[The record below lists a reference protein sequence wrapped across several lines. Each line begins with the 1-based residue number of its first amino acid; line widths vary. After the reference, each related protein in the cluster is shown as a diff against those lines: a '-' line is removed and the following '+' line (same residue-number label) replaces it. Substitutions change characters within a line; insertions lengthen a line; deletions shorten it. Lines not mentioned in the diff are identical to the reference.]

1 LFSICLDLT
10 HGQRAWDN
18 DDRYR
23 DTLYVG
29 EGYLEQEVIKPQD
42 IIDSQD
48 DVILIV
54 GRGYIIENINRS
66 GRALLGKGRKNVKGK
81 KCYQAFYSRT
91 TPCEHC
97 PFTKTLKTKKG
108 EAIEQYDEKLSRH
121 FRVKSTPKFNKKGE
135 VIKAICSMRDI
146 TELVETET
154 KQKRM
159 QQELSLNRRLVAIG
173 QIAAGITHE
182 INNPL
187 TGVIAFA
194 QMLMQMDIPEN
205 MKEAVEVIHEGAVR
219 VVGII
224 DRLRTFARSDRRE
237 NEYADINTIITNTL
251 TMLSYEM
258 RSNDI
263 EVTTHL
269 AENLPRTMANTG
281 QLQQV
286 FLNIIIN
293 AQQAMATSPRRGKL
307 TITTEQFADRIIAS
321 IRDNGPGIPEE
332 TINEI
337 FDPFFT
343 TKDNHSGMGL
353 GLNVSRN
360 IIEEHGGEIRVWS
373 KPGLG
378 ATFIIDLP
386 IVTDTGEGES
396 GEPADAEQ
404 EEPVGAKIL
413 VVDDE
418 PHICRALD
426 RLLTNKGHLVD
437 TTPSPLAALKMLR
450 DKRYD
455 LILLDL
461 RMPDMSGIELYER
474 IGIISPSLQRK
485 VICVTGDVV
494 SSQNEAFLH
503 ETGIPCVAKPFGVN
517 ELMRQVKRV
526 LEGEKKDA
534 QVTYSHS

>member
-1 LFSICLDLT
+1 
-10 HGQRAWDN
+10 
-18 DDRYR
+18 
-23 DTLYVG
+23 
-29 EGYLEQEVIKPQD
+29 LEKEIIKLQD

-48 DVILIV
+48 DIIIII
-54 GRGYIIENINRS
+54 GRDYAIENINKS
-66 GRALLGKGRKNVKGK
+66 GRVLLGIGREKVRGK
-81 KCYQAFYSRT
+81 KCYQALHSGT
-91 TPCEHC
+91 EPCEYC
-97 PFTKTLKTKKG
+97 PFTQTLKIRKAQAV
-108 EAIEQYDEKLSRH
+108 ERYDETRSKH
-121 FRVKSTPKFNKKGE
+121 FHIKSTPVFNKKGD
-135 VIKAICSMRDI
+135 VIKSICSMRDV
-146 TELVETET
+146 TGLVDAEA

-159 QQELSLNRRLVAIG
+159 RQELSLSRRLVAIG
-173 QIAAGITHE
+173 EVAAGITHE

-187 TGVIAFA
+187 TGVAAFA

-205 MKEAVEVIHEGAVR
+205 MKEAVEVIHEGATR

-224 DRLRTFARSDRRE
+224 DRLRTFARSDGPD
-237 NEYADINTIITNTL
+237 NEYVEMNTIITNTL

-258 RSNDI
+258 RSNNI
-263 EVTTHL
+263 EVITHL
-269 AENLPRTMANTG
+269 AKNLPRTMVNVG

-293 AQQAMATSPRRGKL
+293 AKQAMETCSRQGKL
-307 TITTEQFADRIIAS
+307 TVTTEQAADRIIVS

-332 TINEI
+332 IIDEL

-343 TKDNHSGMGL
+343 TKGNHNGMGL
-353 GLNVSRN
+353 GLNISRD
-360 IIEEHGGEIRVWS
+360 IITEHGGDIRVWS

-378 ATFIIDLP
+378 ATFIINLP
-386 IVTDTGEGES
+386 IVMDTGEDEP

-404 EEPVGAKIL
+404 KEPVGARIL

-426 RLLTNKGHLVD
+426 RLLTNKGHQVD
-437 TTPSPLAALKMLR
+437 TTSSPLKALEMLH

-455 LILLDL
+455 LVLLDL

-474 IGIISPSLQRK
+474 IGIISPTLQRK

-494 SSQNEAFLH
+494 SSQNETFLH

-517 ELMRQVKRV
+517 ELMRQVKQV
-526 LEGEKKDA
+526 LEGENKDA
-534 QVTYSHS
+534 QVTYSRS

>member
-10 HGQRAWDN
+10 HGQRVWDN
-18 DDRYR
+18 DDRNG
-23 DTLYVG
+23 DTLHVG

-42 IIDSQD
+42 IIDAQD
-48 DVILIV
+48 DAILIV
-54 GRGYIIENINRS
+54 GQDYVIENINRS

-81 KCYQAFYSRT
+81 KCYQAFYFRT
-91 TPCEHC
+91 RPCEHC

-108 EAIEQYDEKLSRH
+108 EVIEQYDKKLSRH
-121 FRVKSTPKFNKKGE
+121 FRIKSTPKFNKKGE
-135 VIKAICSMRDI
+135 VIKAICSMRDV
-146 TELVETET
+146 TELVETEA

-219 VVGII
+219 VVGIV
-224 DRLRTFARSDRRE
+224 DRLRTFARSDRQE

-293 AQQAMATSPRRGKL
+293 AEQAMATSPRRAKL
-307 TITTEQFADRIIAS
+307 TITTEQFADRIIVS

-343 TKDNHSGMGL
+343 TKDNYSGMGL

-360 IIEEHGGEIRVWS
+360 IITEHGGEIRVWS

-386 IVTDTGEGES
+386 IVTDTGEGEP
-396 GEPADAEQ
+396 GEPADTEQ
-404 EEPVGAKIL
+404 GEPVGARIL

-437 TTPSPLAALKMLR
+437 TTPSPLTALEMLR

-503 ETGIPCVAKPFGVN
+503 KTGIPCVAKPFGVN
-517 ELMRQVKRV
+517 ELMRQVKQV
-526 LEGEKKDA
+526 LEGENKDA

>member
-1 LFSICLDLT
+1 M
-10 HGQRAWDN
+10 
-18 DDRYR
+18 
-23 DTLYVG
+23 
-29 EGYLEQEVIKPQD
+29 EQEAIKPQD

-48 DVILIV
+48 DIILII
-54 GRGYIIENINRS
+54 GRDYAIENINKS
-66 GRALLGKGRKNVKGK
+66 GRVLLGVGREKVRGK
-81 KCYQAFYSRT
+81 KCYQALHSST
-91 TPCEHC
+91 EPCEYC
-97 PFTKTLKTKKG
+97 PFTQTLKTRKAKSV
-108 EAIEQYDEKLSRH
+108 ERYDETLSRH
-121 FRVKSTPKFNKKGE
+121 FRIKSAPIFNKKGD
-135 VIKAICSMRDI
+135 VIKFICSMRDV
-146 TELVETET
+146 TELVDAEA

-159 QQELSLNRRLVAIG
+159 RQELSLDRRLVAIG
-173 QIAAGITHE
+173 QVAAGITHE

-205 MKEAVEVIHEGAVR
+205 MKEAVEVIHEGAIR
-219 VVGII
+219 VVGIV
-224 DRLRTFARSDRRE
+224 DRLRTFARSDRPE
-237 NEYADINTIITNTL
+237 NEYVDINTIITNTL
-251 TMLSYEM
+251 TMRSYEM

-263 EVTTHL
+263 EVITHL
-269 AENLPRTMANTG
+269 AKNLPRTMANIG

-293 AQQAMATSPRRGKL
+293 AEQAMATSPRRRKL
-307 TITTEQFADRIIAS
+307 TVSTEQAADRIIVS

-332 TINEI
+332 IIDEL

-353 GLNVSRN
+353 GLNISRD
-360 IIEEHGGEIRVWS
+360 IITEHGGEIRVWS

-386 IVTDTGEGES
+386 VVTDTGEGEP

-404 EEPVGAKIL
+404 KEPAGARIL

-426 RLLTNKGHLVD
+426 RLLTDKGHQVD
-437 TTPSPLAALKMLR
+437 TTSSPLKALEMLR
-450 DKRYD
+450 DIRYD

-474 IGIISPSLQRK
+474 IGIISPALQRK
-485 VICVTGDVV
+485 VVCVTGDVV

-503 ETGIPCVAKPFGVN
+503 ETGIPCVAKPFGIN
-517 ELMRQVKRV
+517 ELMRQVRQV

-534 QVTYSHS
+534 QVTYSRS

>member
-1 LFSICLDLT
+1 
-10 HGQRAWDN
+10 
-18 DDRYR
+18 
-23 DTLYVG
+23 
-29 EGYLEQEVIKPQD
+29 LEQEVIKLQD

-48 DVILIV
+48 DIILIV
-54 GRGYIIENINRS
+54 DRDYQIENVNRS
-66 GRALLGKGRKNVKGK
+66 ARALFGTGRKKVKGK
-81 KCYQAFYSRT
+81 KCYQVVHT
-91 TPCEHC
+91 GTHPCEHC
-97 PFTKTLKTKKG
+97 PFTQTLKTKKV
-108 EAIEQYDEKLSRH
+108 ESVEQYDEKLSRH
-121 FRVKSTPKFNKKGE
+121 LRIKSTPITNEKGN
-135 VIKAICSMRDI
+135 VIRAICSMRDI
-146 TELVETET
+146 TELVDIEA

-159 QQELSLNRRLVAIG
+159 RQELSLNRRLVAIG
-173 QIAAGITHE
+173 QVAAGITHE

-205 MKEAVEVIHEGAVR
+205 MKEAVEVIHEGAIR
-219 VVGII
+219 VVGIV
-224 DRLRTFARSDRRE
+224 DRLRTFARSDRQQS
-237 NEYADINTIITNTL
+237 EYTDINTVITNTL
-251 TMLSYEM
+251 TMRSYEM

-269 AENLPRTMANTG
+269 AENLPKTMANPG

-293 AQQAMATSPRRGKL
+293 AEQAMATSPRRGKL
-307 TITTEQFADRIIAS
+307 TVTTEQFADRIIVS

-343 TKDNHSGMGL
+343 TKDNYSGMGL
-353 GLNVSRN
+353 GLNVSRD
-360 IIEEHGGEIRVWS
+360 IITEHGGEIRVWS

-386 IVTDTGEGES
+386 IVTDSGEGES
-396 GEPADAEQ
+396 SEPADAEQ

-426 RLLTNKGHLVD
+426 RLLTDKGHLVD
-437 TTPSPLAALKMLR
+437 TTPSPLTALEMLR

-517 ELMRQVKRV
+517 ELMRQVKQV
-526 LEGEKKDA
+526 LEGEDKDA

>member
-1 LFSICLDLT
+1 MMT
-10 HGQRAWDN
+10 
-18 DDRYR
+18 DRR
-23 DTLYVG
+23 TSCIAG
-29 EGYLEQEVIKPQD
+29 KSYLERKEILLQE

-54 GRGYIIENINRS
+54 GRDYTIENINQS
-66 GRALLGKGRKNVKGK
+66 GQILFGAGQEKLRGK
-81 KCYQAFYSRT
+81 KCYQVRHSSMK
-91 TPCEHC
+91 PCEYC
-97 PFTKTLKTKKG
+97 PFKRALKTR
-108 EAIEQYDEKLSRH
+108 EAESVEYYDETLSRH
-121 FRVKSTPKFNKKGE
+121 FRIKSTPVFNKRGD
-135 VIKAICSMRDI
+135 VIKSICSMRDI
-146 TELVETET
+146 TEMVDAEA

-159 QQELSLNRRLVAIG
+159 RQELSLNRRLVAIG
-173 QIAAGITHE
+173 QVAAGMTHE

-205 MKEAVEVIHEGAVR
+205 MKEAVEVIHEGASR
-219 VVGII
+219 VVGIV
-224 DRLRTFARSDRRE
+224 DRLRTFARSDRPE
-237 NEYADINTIITNTL
+237 NEYADINSIVNNTL

-263 EVTTHL
+263 EVMTHL
-269 AENLPRTMANTG
+269 DENLPRTMANTG

-293 AQQAMATSPRRGKL
+293 AEQAMKTSPRRGKL
-307 TITTEQFADRIIAS
+307 TITTEQVAERIIIS

-332 TINEI
+332 IMDEL

-353 GLNVSRN
+353 GLNISRD
-360 IIEEHGGEIRVWS
+360 IIKEHSGEIRVWS
-373 KPGLG
+373 KPDHG
-378 ATFIIDLP
+378 AMFIIDLP
-386 IVTDTGEGES
+386 IVSDAIKDEAD
-396 GEPADAEQ
+396 EPANAEHK
-404 EEPVGAKIL
+404 EAAGARIL

-426 RLLTNKGHLVD
+426 RLLTSKGHHVE
-437 TTPSPLAALKMLR
+437 TTSSPLQALEMLR
-450 DKRYD
+450 DRRYD

-474 IGIISPSLQRK
+474 IGIISPSMQRK

-517 ELMRQVKRV
+517 ELMRQVKQV
-526 LEGEKKDA
+526 LEGENKDA
-534 QVTYSHS
+534 QVTYSRS

>member
-1 LFSICLDLT
+1 MMTDKRTFRISGKR
-10 HGQRAWDN
+10 H
-18 DDRYR
+18 
-23 DTLYVG
+23 
-29 EGYLEQEVIKPQD
+29 LERKEILLQD

-48 DVILIV
+48 DFILIV
-54 GRGYIIENINRS
+54 GHNYTIENINQS
-66 GRALLGKGRKNVKGK
+66 GQILFGVEQKKFRGK
-81 KCYQAFYSRT
+81 KCYQLLHSNT
-91 TPCEHC
+91 KPCEYC
-97 PFTKTLKTKKG
+97 PFKQTLKTRQAKSV
-108 EAIEQYDEKLSRH
+108 EYYDETLSRH
-121 FRVKSTPKFNKKGE
+121 FRIKSTPVFDNKGD
-135 VIKAICSMRDI
+135 VIKSICSMRDI
-146 TELVETET
+146 TELVDAEA

-159 QQELSLNRRLVAIG
+159 RQELSLNRRLVAIG
-173 QIAAGITHE
+173 QIAAGMTHE

-205 MKEAVEVIHEGAVR
+205 MKEAVEVIHEGASR
-219 VVGII
+219 VVGIV
-224 DRLRTFARSDRRE
+224 DRLRTFARSDRPE
-237 NEYADINTIITNTL
+237 NEYADINSIVNNTL

-258 RSNDI
+258 RSSDI
-263 EVTTHL
+263 EVITHL
-269 AENLPRTMANTG
+269 TENLPRTMANSG

-293 AQQAMATSPRRGKL
+293 AEQAMKTSPRQGKL
-307 TITTEQFADRIIAS
+307 TITTEQAADRIIIS

-353 GLNVSRN
+353 GLNISRD
-360 IIEEHGGEIRVWS
+360 IITEHGGEIRVWS
-373 KPGLG
+373 KLDHG

-386 IVTDTGEGES
+386 IVTDTSKGEDDEPVDAEHK
-396 GEPADAEQ
+396 EPA
-404 EEPVGAKIL
+404 GAKIL

-426 RLLTNKGHLVD
+426 RLLTDKGHHVE
-437 TTPSPLAALKMLR
+437 TTSSPLQALEMLR

-494 SSQNEAFLH
+494 SSQNETFLH

-517 ELMRQVKRV
+517 ELMRQVKQV
-526 LEGEKKDA
+526 LEGENKDA
-534 QVTYSHS
+534 QVTYSRSR